1 MKGLAALVLGA
12 AMAIGCHAPRNS
24 HKIYIPENA
33 CREID
38 TCGVVCYETL
48 DSGRQIITIGGQEY
62 SKADVMV
69 NCSLKSLCTK
79 DNGLVLIKQ

>member
-1 MKGLAALVLGA
+1 MKGLAALVFGA
-12 AMAIGCHAPRNS
+12 VMAIGCHAPRNS
-24 HKIYIPENA
+24 HKIYIPDNS
-33 CREID
+33 CRKVQE
-38 TCGVVCYETL
+38 CGIVCYETL

-69 NCSLKSLCTK
+69 NCNLKYLCTK